1 MAKTSDVVVPTRM
14 ELLRIK
20 NRIKLAEKGHRLLK
34 EKRDALVMEFMKHVK
49 DAQDVSEKASKQL
62 EVMQESVLIARA
74 MAGSPEVSSAAYA
87 SQRGVS
93 ADVGFKNVMGVNVPQ
108 IQLPDLERGLS
119 ERGWGLLLS
128 SPSIDKAAEESEK
141 ALSEVIKL
149 AEAETALSALALE
162 TQRTKRRVNAL
173 EYRVLPKLMKNRKYI
188 RMRLEELERENFVRL
203 KAVKNKKNKDI

>member
-1 MAKTSDVVVPTRM
+1 
-14 ELLRIK
+14 
-20 NRIKLAEKGHRLLK
+20 
-34 EKRDALVMEFMKHVK
+34 
-49 DAQDVSEKASKQL
+49 
-62 EVMQESVLIARA
+62 